1 MLALHYVKVSIRQLL
16 KHKSQTCISIL
27 GIVAGLFCFS
37 VCSYYNRVMR
47 FGDKAFS
54 TYERLAEIKEKGVP
68 YQLNIQGSDIDKIG
82 PESFEAVAFWRNMKD
97 NLFLDETNYCRVGI
111 TLCNPDYFNVFPT
124 HCVEGS
130 LESFV
135 MQGNKIVVT
144 TEFVKKYLANKSPLG
159 TSLTYGKGKAYE
171 IAAVIEPYPV
181 GMRDFIDI
189 YEVFLPLENLQEY
202 CSHTLLLKNSDDAA
216 HLTKRLQQGNF
227 FRTDR
232 AKIVPEVTLAS
243 EEGAQYGMDFWVAV
257 IGLFILLA
265 GMINFFSFSFGSFV
279 NRYREFNLRF
289 TLGEKKRGL
298 FVMLLIEQSLMISMA
313 GLLTLALIEG
323 LLPYLFSIS
332 PSDIRDQLTI
342 DNESLVRYAIQYT
355 VWLLIIAV
363 ILITCSIWYIRRQIR
378 AWGLRQKVM
387 VGHKHLMQN
396 VLLVV
401 QLFFSFLFIM
411 ATVAVQLQVKE
422 NDRQANPRLSMDEKK
437 NIMVLNVRSTPPLQD
452 EMQVFLGYLRSR
464 PWCYKLGYIGCDWVI
479 YSSFTEINLVSDD
492 YFDVMNIEKK
502 HRAGESF
509 CYVNEALMKTVE
521 NDSLSNAKFHYK
533 DGNQDVYYP
542 VTGTIA
548 MKSESMSASQLCL
561 LPFSDDMKIEKIFVR
576 LAENASRSQVL
587 ADMKKEMSKYLP
599 VNEPFQYV
607 SLYDEQV
614 GGGLRVLSGLF
625 MICSLIC
632 AIIAALGIYGVI
644 YIDTS
649 RRQKEVAIRK
659 INGARLTAI
668 YWLFGKKY
676 LWIYSISS
684 LISVIGC
691 LFIFILGNRYRII
704 QFDYTNPFLWII
716 PLVLVAGVVLFT
728 VSWKIYRIA
737 QLNPAD
743 IIKSE

>member
-1 MLALHYVKVSIRQLL
+1 MITLHYIKVSVRQLL
-16 KHKSQTCISIL
+16 KHKLQTCISIL

-47 FGDKAFS
+47 FGDKSFS
-54 TYERLAEIKEKGVP
+54 TYERLAEIKQKGIP
-68 YQLNIQGSDIDKIG
+68 YQLNIQGSVIDKIG

-111 TLCNPDYFNVFPT
+111 TQCNPDYFNVFPT
-124 HCVEGS
+124 RCVEGS
-130 LESFV
+130 LEPFV
-135 MQGNKIVVT
+135 MQGNKIIVT
-144 TEFVKKYLANKSPLG
+144 TEFVKKYLANKFPLG
-159 TSLTYGKGKAYE
+159 TLLKNEKGKAYE

-181 GMRDFIDI
+181 GVHDFIDI
-189 YEVFLPLENLQEY
+189 YEVFLPLENLQES
-202 CSHTLLLKNSDDAA
+202 CIHTLLLKNIDDAK
-216 HLTKRLQQGNF
+216 HISKRLQQGNF

-232 AKIVPEVTLAS
+232 AKIIPEVVLAS
-243 EEGAQYGMDFWVAV
+243 EQEAQYGMDFWIAV

-265 GMINFFSFSFGSFV
+265 GMINFFSFSFSSFV

-289 TLGEKKRGL
+289 TLGEKKGGIFAML
-298 FVMLLIEQSLMISMA
+298 FIEQSLMIVIA

-332 PSDIRDQLTI
+332 PSDIRDQFSI
-342 DNESLVRYAIQYT
+342 DNKSLVRYVIQYT

-363 ILITCSIWYIRRQIR
+363 ILITCSIWYVRRQIR
-378 AWGLRQKVM
+378 AQGLRQKVM

-401 QLFFSFLFIM
+401 QLFFSFLFII
-411 ATVAVQLQVKE
+411 ATVAVQLQVRE
-422 NDRQANPRLSMDEKK
+422 NDRQANPRLSIDEKK
-437 NIMVLNVRSTPPLQD
+437 NIMVINVRSIPLLQN
-452 EMQVFLGYLRSR
+452 EMQAYLGYLRSR
-464 PWCYKLGYIGCDWVI
+464 PWCYKLGYIACNWI
-479 YSSFTEINLVSDD
+479 NYSGFTEINLVSDD

-502 HRAGESF
+502 HRRGESF
-509 CYVNEALMKTVE
+509 CYVNEALMKVVE
-521 NDSLSNAKFHYK
+521 NDSLSDTKFHYK
-533 DGNQDVYYP
+533 EGKQDVYYP
-542 VTGTIA
+542 VTGTII

-576 LAENASRSQVL
+576 LPENASRSQVL
-587 ADMKKEMSKYLP
+587 SDMKKEMSKYLP

-614 GGGLRVLSGLF
+614 GGGLRVLRGLF
-625 MICSLIC
+625 FICSLIC
-632 AIIAALGIYGVI
+632 TIIAALGIYGVI

-659 INGARLTAI
+659 INGARMKAI

-676 LWIYSISS
+676 LWLYFISS
-684 LISVIGC
+684 IVSVMAC
-691 LFIFILGNRYRII
+691 VFIFILGNRYRII
-704 QFDYTNPFLWII
+704 QLDYSNLFLWII
-716 PLVLVAGVVLFT
+716 PLALVAGVVLFT

-737 QLNPAD
+737 QLNPAE